1 MMAATEVGVA
11 AMPPSAAYCG
21 GIVWLGNHAS
31 ANVDFT
37 TSPAGAG
44 LGRNQPVGRRRP
56 ADPAGC
62 PGLEAPGDSGW
73 GGETTSDPVTT
84 ARELT
89 ALIPLMW
96 PVRRRPQRR
105 GQGPDRTERQAHH
118 RDGQSRCLA
127 GFGPLEASQHGQIQ
141 AAG

>member
-21 GIVWLGNHAS
+21 GIAWLGNHAS

-73 GGETTSDPVTT
+73 GGATTSDRSEEHTS
-84 ARELT
+84 ELQS
-89 ALIPLMW
+89 PLNL
-96 PVRRRPQRR
+96 VCR
-105 GQGPDRTERQAHH
+105 
-118 RDGQSRCLA
+118 LL
-127 GFGPLEASQHGQIQ
+127 LE
-141 AAG
+141 